1 MWHDFKKFKKNEWD
15 GWETM
20 TVSDQPPFILA
31 VSLAVSETLD
41 DLILDGDAQHRA
53 TTHLQFVSETP
64 IELSARGK

>member
-1 MWHDFKKFKKNEWD
+1 MTYFKKFKKNEWD

-20 TVSDQPPFILA
+20 TVSDQPPFI
-31 VSLAVSETLD
+31 LAVSETLD

>member
-1 MWHDFKKFKKNEWD
+1 MTYFKKFKKNEWD
-15 GWETM
+15 SWETM
-20 TVSDQPPFILA
+20 TVSDQPPFI
-31 VSLAVSETLD
+31 LAVSETLD